1 MKKYMDVLNRCI
13 LFKEIDNKEIEN
25 LISKVS
31 FTISSFNNGQII
43 ALEESP
49 CTSIG
54 IILKGNVEIQK
65 IYPSGKVMTL
75 NTFGEGNIF
84 GEAIVFSNKNI
95 YPSTI
100 FSIGNTEIMFI
111 TRNDIIWMC
120 KNSDK
125 FLSNFAKLLSNRI
138 LMLSDKIRN
147 LSYETIRQKV
157 ANFLL
162 EEYKK
167 QQNIFLNFP
176 YTRKK
181 MAEILNI
188 PRPSLSR
195 ELITMREEGIIDF
208 DKNIIKI
215 LDMDLL
221 EECLFD

>member
-1 MKKYMDVLNRCI
+1 MKKYMDVLNKCI

-120 KNSDK
+120 ENSDK

>member
-1 MKKYMDVLNRCI
+1 MKKYMDVLNKCI

-25 LISKVS
+25 LIYKVS

-65 IYPSGKVMTL
+65 IYPSGKVMAL

-111 TRNDIIWMC
+111 TRNDIILMC

-125 FLSNFAKLLSNRI
+125 FLANFATLLSNRI

>member
-84 GEAIVFSNKNI
+84 GEAIVFSNKNT